1 MPKTVEIVEK
11 VPRKKR
17 RQPTAQSQQTVFK
30 PVRTP
35 RAKIQILQ
43 RQFAPRVKAVKKV
56 DALADD
62 TIKRA
67 YRNSNERDIKQMVY
81 LRFGNHEGTGDP
93 ITSF

>member
-62 TIKRA
+62 TIK
-67 YRNSNERDIKQMVY
+67 
-81 LRFGNHEGTGDP
+81 
-93 ITSF
+93 